1 MISKIKKI
9 FSKKDKFKLNLILF
23 FNLFT
28 FFTEFL
34 SLASIPVFVALIID
48 TPAVL
53 DKFEKYNFFYFSNID
68 YNDVIKILEFLLLE
82 FLIKNIIN
90 FILIDISS
98 RFAEKIKIDI
108 SSKLLKDYLSAPFDY
123 HLKNNPA
130 YLTRNIMGCVEG
142 FSVYITQ
149 VINMYKDFYF
159 VSDFHPLTCSQS
171 NRNYKFNN
179 IFYFYLFYMLKE

>member
-1 MISKIKKI
+1 M
-9 FSKKDKFKLNLILF
+9 NLILF

-68 YNDVIKILEFLLLE
+68 YNDVIKIFGIFIIGI

-149 VINMYKDFYF
+149 VINMYKEFLALLVIF
-159 VSDFHPLTCSQS
+159 ILLLAVNPIVTISLTI
-171 NRNYKFNN
+171 F
-179 IFYFYLFYMLKE
+179 FYFYLFYMLKE

>member
-1 MISKIKKI
+1 MISKNKKI

-68 YNDVIKILEFLLLE
+68 CDN
-82 FLIKNIIN
+82 
-90 FILIDISS
+90 
-98 RFAEKIKIDI
+98 
-108 SSKLLKDYLSAPFDY
+108 
-123 HLKNNPA
+123 
-130 YLTRNIMGCVEG
+130 
-142 FSVYITQ
+142 
-149 VINMYKDFYF
+149 
-159 VSDFHPLTCSQS
+159 
-171 NRNYKFNN
+171 
-179 IFYFYLFYMLKE
+179 